1 MEKNSCLYGM
11 DVDEDGFTTNGVKL
25 SMFDISDS
33 SDVKEIQKYTLENV
47 YSAAVMYDYKAVL
60 IDPEKNVIGFAAD
73 GNNGENYYVFSY
85 NNTNGFECLMSETVN
100 GNATSQRGESTWIY
114 VVCG

>member
-1 MEKNSCLYGM
+1 M
-11 DVDEDGFTTNGVKL
+11 
-25 SMFDISDS
+25 
-33 SDVKEIQKYTLENV
+33 YTLENV

-85 NNTNGFECLMSETVN
+85 NDTNGFECLMNETVN
-100 GNATSQRGESTWIY
+100 GNGYQSARGVYVDNTLY
-114 VVCG
+114 VVKGNIIEAYDMADYQKIDDLIL

>member
-1 MEKNSCLYGM
+1 M
-11 DVDEDGFTTNGVKL
+11 KL

-60 IDPEKNVIGFAAD
+60 IESGEKCIGFAAI
-73 GNNGENYYVFSY
+73 GNNGEN
-85 NNTNGFECLMSETVN
+85 
-100 GNATSQRGESTWIY
+100 
-114 VVCG
+114 

>member
-1 MEKNSCLYGM
+1 M
-11 DVDEDGFTTNGVKL
+11 DLPRMAVKL

-60 IDPEKNVIGFAAD
+60 IDPEKKCDRICGRWK
-73 GNNGENYYVFSY
+73 
-85 NNTNGFECLMSETVN
+85 
-100 GNATSQRGESTWIY
+100 QR
-114 VVCG
+114 